1 MNQNGKKEPLLGHQR
16 GGSDE
21 AVLGTPV
28 RESSSSN
35 RNMIWEGTTW
45 QACPPCLML
54 CAPLTCSVWHWK
66 ISNSRIDLIH
76 GCCSSDE
83 ETIDLRRVVDLHFHR
98 NFLQLLLGRETI
110 TIHSAS
116 DEFPEL
122 RLTTFGTKEIF
133 QELREAWSRA
143 KIGTAVGYDDQ
154 HHPGG
159 HM

>member
-1 MNQNGKKEPLLGHQR
+1 MAQNGKDEPLLSPER
-16 GGSDE
+16 DGGSE
-21 AVLGTPV
+21 RAVLGTPV
-28 RESSSSN
+28 TDSGSRSN
-35 RNMIWEGTTW
+35 IIWEGTTW

-54 CAPLTCSVWHWK
+54 CAPLMCSVWQWK
-66 ISNSRIDLIH
+66 ISSSRIDIIH

-98 NFLQLLLGRETI
+98 SCFQMMLGRGTI

-116 DEFPEL
+116 DEYPEL

-133 QELREAWSRA
+133 QDLREAWTRA
-143 KIGTAVGYDDQ
+143 KIGTAVGYDEQ

-159 HM
+159 HL